1 MGHHFGKALLT
12 ALAAI
17 IVIPMAALAQDNA
30 APDSTYYSTLVHA
43 PVVRIFSAKNGS
55 KWIIAGKDSSLL
67 YRVTHKGIVTNMKDT
82 AGLPC
87 DTRFSDVLIIRNNRV
102 LVGTKNQYVF
112 RFNGDK
118 ASWINSS
125 YGLTDSA
132 IDHFEWDKSQ
142 KLLFVETVNSRF
154 LVKHHNKLINIRFS
168 EVKDTLTTFD
178 EIRHFI
184 KQNFRWR
191 IQKGICEVCAEIDFS
206 FRPEKFISEENLQHI
221 KDTLRPGDIIIKRN
235 DEQLSNVGIPGFWT
249 HSGIYVGSLE
259 QLDSCFNNI
268 AMLGGQKPSTYI
280 QENYREVYER
290 LSEKKDLIIEAIGKG
305 VVINPVEHIAKV
317 DYLAALRTN
326 LDKADIFK
334 SLLTAFEYLGTPYD
348 YLFDFS
354 NDNELVCSELVYL
367 SFRPSPTKKG
377 ISFTM
382 GELNGEPFLSPNDIA
397 KQYSMEWKQ
406 PSPQLK
412 LVFFY
417 DAEQRH
423 RKSVRRNET
432 VFSKSWKR
440 ESFY

>member
-1 MGHHFGKALLT
+1 MGHHFGRATLT
-12 ALAAI
+12 ALIAI
-17 IVIPMAALAQDNA
+17 LLLPAIALAQDDV
-30 APDSTYYSTLVHA
+30 APDSTYYSTLIHA

-55 KWIIAGKDSSLL
+55 RWIIAGKDSSLL
-67 YRVTHKGIVTNMKDT
+67 YRVTHKGVVTNMRDT

-112 RFNGDK
+112 SFNGDK

-125 YGLTDSA
+125 YGLTDST
-132 IDHFEWDKSQ
+132 IDHFEWDKRQ
-142 KLLFVETVNSRF
+142 KLLFVETANSRF

-184 KQNFRWR
+184 KNNFRWR
-191 IQKGICEVCAEIDFS
+191 IQKGICEVCADIDFS
-206 FRPEKFISEENLQHI
+206 FRPEKFISKEDLQHI

-249 HSGIYVGSLE
+249 HSGIYVGSLA
-259 QLDSCFNNI
+259 QLDSCFSGI
-268 AMLGGQKPSTYI
+268 AMLGAQKPSTYI
-280 QENYREVYER
+280 QENYHEAYER
-290 LSEKKDLIIEAIGKG
+290 LADKKGLIIEAIGKG

-326 LDKADIFK
+326 LEKGDIFK

-354 NDNELVCSELVYL
+354 NDNELVCSELIYL
-367 SFRPSPTKKG
+367 SFRPSPSKKG
-377 ISFTM
+377 INFIM
-382 GELNGEPFLSPNDIA
+382 GELDGETFLSPNDIA
-397 KQYSMEWKQ
+397 KQYSVEWKQ

-417 DAEQRH
+417 DAERRH
-423 RKSVRRNET
+423 RTSVSRNEAIFAKT
-432 VFSKSWKR
+432 WKR
-440 ESFY
+440 KSLY

>member
-1 MGHHFGKALLT
+1 MKHPFCKT
-12 ALAAI
+12 ALATLTLLLFQLAA
-17 IVIPMAALAQDNA
+17 MAQGDAT
-30 APDSTYYSTLVHA
+30 PDSASYANLIHA
-43 PVVRIFSAKNGS
+43 PVARIFSARNGTR
-55 KWIIAGKDSSLL
+55 WIIAGKDSSLL
-67 YRVTHKGIVTNMKDT
+67 YRVTHKGVVINMRDT

-102 LVGTKNQYVF
+102 LVGTKNRYVF
-112 RFNGDK
+112 SFNGDK
-118 ASWINSS
+118 AKWINSS
-125 YGLTDSA
+125 YGLTDST
-132 IDHFEWDKSQ
+132 IDHFEWDKRQ
-142 KLLFVETVNSRF
+142 KLLFVETANSRF

-184 KQNFRWR
+184 KSNFRWS
-191 IQKGICEVCAEIDFS
+191 IQKGICEVCADIDFS
-206 FRPEKFISEENLQHI
+206 FRAEKFVSEEDLQHI
-221 KDTLRPGDIIIKRN
+221 KDTLRPGDIIVKRN

-249 HSGIYVGSLE
+249 HSGIYVGSLA
-259 QLDSCFNNI
+259 QLDSCFSGI
-268 AMLGGQKPSTYI
+268 AMLGGQKPSAYI
-280 QENYREVYER
+280 QESYREVYER
-290 LSEKKDLIIEAIGKG
+290 LADKQGLIIEAIGKG

-367 SFRPSPTKKG
+367 SFRPSPNKTG
-377 ISFTM
+377 INFIM
-382 GELNGEPFLSPNDIA
+382 GELDGETFLSPNDIA
-397 KQYSMEWKQ
+397 KQYSLEWKQ

-417 DAEQRH
+417 DAKRRQ
-423 RKSVRRNET
+423 RKSERRNEAA
-432 VFSKSWKR
+432 FAKSWRRK
-440 ESFY
+440 SLY